1 LKFPESIQVDTSS
14 DIPINQQLKTQL
26 GWTIASG
33 QLKPGERLPSVRKL
47 AGQLGINFQTIR
59 LAYQRLESEG
69 LVSTRQGFGTIVNT
83 LDPIP
88 LRFKP
93 GRVRTHTIGVILPDI
108 ANPFYHAFVA
118 GVEEIAAE
126 KDMLVML
133 CCSHDDP
140 GVALQSLR
148 KLLARE
154 VDGVILASCLV
165 PGLSDRGDLDTGKQP
180 FVFADLPGRSGTSV
194 VMDLENA
201 GYSATR
207 HLLGHGYRR
216 VGLITHEQDF
226 ENVLP
231 LNAGYKRA
239 LTEAG
244 VSPSEAWITRVAA
257 FDEHSGR
264 VGVEKLLRLA
274 VPPEAVFC
282 ITDRIALGA
291 IRELQSRGLQ
301 VPGDIAV
308 VGFNDI
314 PEAAC
319 CNPPLTTVAAPAREL
334 GAESFRRLFLLV
346 NGSSLPEPGG
356 LLPTRLIVRESC
368 GEHSPN
374 PHRED
379 GRRIP

>member
-1 LKFPESIQVDTSS
+1 LKFPESIRVDSSS
-14 DIPINQQLKTQL
+14 DIPINQQLKTQM
-26 GWTIASG
+26 GWAIATG
-33 QLKPGERLPSVRKL
+33 QLKPGERLPSVRAL

-59 LAYQRLESEG
+59 LAYQRLEAEG
-69 LVSTRQGFGTIVNT
+69 LVSTRQGVGTIVNT
-83 LDPIP
+83 LDPIS
-88 LRFKP
+88 LQFKP
-93 GRVRTHTIGVILPDI
+93 GRVRTHTIGLILPDI

-126 KDMLVML
+126 KDTLVML

-140 GVALQSLR
+140 GIALQSLR
-148 KLLARE
+148 KLLARD

-165 PGLSDRGDLDTGKQP
+165 PGLSDRGDLDSGKQP
-180 FVFADLPGRSGTSV
+180 VVFADLPGRTGTSV

-207 HLLGHGYRR
+207 HLLGHGYHR

-226 ENVLP
+226 ENILP

-239 LTEAG
+239 LAEAG
-244 VSPSEAWITRVAA
+244 ATPNDDWIIRVGA

-264 VGVEKLLRLA
+264 VGVEKLLSLA
-274 VPPEAVFC
+274 VPPEAIFC
-282 ITDRIALGA
+282 ITDLIALGA
-291 IRELQSRGLQ
+291 IRELQSRGLK
-301 VPGDIAV
+301 VPADIAV

-334 GAESFRRLFLLV
+334 GAESFSRLFLLI
-346 NGSSLPEPGG
+346 NGSPLPEPGEP
-356 LLPTRLIVRESC
+356 LPTRLIVRESC
-368 GEHSPN
+368 GEHSSSSPRGN
-374 PHRED
+374 
-379 GRRIP
+379 

>member
-1 LKFPESIQVDTSS
+1 MKFPESIRVDPSS
-14 DIPINQQLKTQL
+14 DIPINQQLKAQL
-26 GWTIASG
+26 GWAIASG
-33 QLKPGERLPSVRKL
+33 QLKPGESLPSVRAL
-47 AGQLGINFQTIR
+47 SGQLGINFQTIR
-59 LAYQRLESEG
+59 LAYQKLELEG
-69 LVSTRQGFGTIVNT
+69 LVSTRQGVGTVVSS
-83 LDPIP
+83 LDAIP
-88 LRFKP
+88 LRFKAD
-93 GRVRTHTIGVILPDI
+93 RIRTNTIGVILPNI

-126 KDMLVML
+126 NDMLVML

-165 PGLSDRGDLDTGKQP
+165 PGLSDREDLDTGKQP
-180 FVFADLPGRSGTSV
+180 VVFADLPGRSGTSV
-194 VMDLENA
+194 LMDLENA
-201 GYSATR
+201 GYTATR
-207 HLLGHGYRR
+207 HLLEHGYRR

-226 ENVLP
+226 GNVLP
-231 LNAGYKRA
+231 LNAGYHRA

-244 VSPSEAWITRVAA
+244 VTPNDEWIIRVGA

-274 VPPEAVFC
+274 VPPEAMFC

-291 IRELQSRGLQ
+291 IRELHSRGLN

-334 GAESFRRLFLLV
+334 GAESFHKLFLLI
-346 NGSSLPEPGG
+346 NGSPLPEPGEP
-356 LLPTRLIVRESC
+356 LPTRLIVRESC
-368 GEHSPN
+368 GEHTSS
-374 PHRED
+374 
-379 GRRIP
+379 